1 MGFDIFIQRCRNGE
15 RAMFKRE
22 LVQEIF
28 GRYAVDPPPHFQG
41 ATYLDG
47 RAEIFGADEGDE
59 IDGLMCSHFSG
70 MTFYEA
76 LYELADRTGSV
87 IFWPSDG
94 PWAAVTKEATLA
106 HSPPGAFDRD
116 GRPPSVVGSAR
127 ELVALISGPD

>member
-1 MGFDIFIQRCRNGE
+1 MSFDIFIQCCRDGE
-15 RAMFKRE
+15 RASFNRE
-22 LVQEIF
+22 LVEEIF
-28 GRYAVDPPPHFQG
+28 GRRALDPPPYFRG

-47 RAEIFGADEGDE
+47 RAEIFGADEADE
-59 IDGLMCSHFSG
+59 IDGLMCSHSSG

-106 HSPPGAFDRD
+106 HLPPGAFDQD
-116 GRPPSVVGSAR
+116 GRPPSVVASAR
-127 ELVALISGPD
+127 ELVALISAPD